1 MPHQKSSQTL
11 KPPLKQREYGLS
23 LIEMA
28 TVLAIAGVLILI
40 IQIAINGYLK
50 RSYSI
55 NLANNINEIL
65 DNNGD
70 GLFNEVNTSFLMVKK
85 DRKNNEVYVVYT
97 GDSSSI
103 DKNIIKTRLYSSYG
117 VQNNNTITSIAGGYW
132 EKQKNDF
139 SSCSSNTNNCMFFYK
154 KITKNGNGNGN
165 GKS

>member
-40 IQIAINGYLK
+40 IQITINGYLK
-50 RSYSI
+50 RANSI

-65 DNNGD
+65 DNNGE
-70 GLFNEVNTSFLMVKK
+70 GFFNEINKGLLQVKK
-85 DRKNNEVYVVYT
+85 DNQKNELSIVYT

-103 DKNIIKTRLYSSYG
+103 DKDIIKTRLYSSYG
-117 VQNNNTITSIAGGYW
+117 VENNGQVTSIAGGYW
-132 EKQKNDF
+132 KENKNSF
-139 SSCSSNTNNCMFFYK
+139 SSCSTKNCMFFYK
-154 KITKNGNGNGN
+154 KTTKNGNGNGN
-165 GKS
+165 GKG

>member
-50 RSYSI
+50 RANSI
-55 NLANNINEIL
+55 NLANNINEVL
-65 DNNGD
+65 DNNGESF
-70 GLFNEVNTSFLMVKK
+70 FNEINKDLLKVKK
-85 DRKNNEVYVVYT
+85 DDKKKEVSIVYT

-103 DKNIIKTRLYSSYG
+103 DKDIIKTRLYSSYG
-117 VQNNNTITSIAGGYW
+117 VENRGQVTSIAGGYW
-132 EKQKNDF
+132 KENKTSF
-139 SSCSSNTNNCMFFYK
+139 SSCNTKNCMFFYK
-154 KITKNGNGNGN
+154 KTTKNGNGNGN
-165 GKS
+165 GNGKG

>member
-40 IQIAINGYLK
+40 IQIAINSYLK
-50 RSYSI
+50 RSNSI

-70 GLFNEVNTSFLMVKK
+70 GLFNNVNTSFLMVKK
-85 DRKNNEVYVVYT
+85 DSKSNEVYVVYT

-117 VQNNNTITSIAGGYW
+117 VQNNNTITSIADGYW
-132 EKQKNDF
+132 KKNKSDF
-139 SSCSSNTNNCMFFYK
+139 SSCSTNDCMFFYK
-154 KITKNGNGNGN
+154 RITGNGNGNGN

>member
-50 RSYSI
+50 RANSI
-55 NLANNINEIL
+55 NLANSINEVL
-65 DNNGD
+65 DNNGK
-70 GLFNEVNTSFLMVKK
+70 GFFNEVNTSFLSVKNS
-85 DRKNNEVYVVYT
+85 NNKEVYVLYT

-103 DKNIIKTRLYSSYG
+103 DKDIIKTRLYSSYG
-117 VQNNNTITSIAGGYW
+117 VLNNNKIKSIAGGYW